1 MYTKELIKG
10 KKWLAVGEGPRD
22 PVTGKRKQIPR
33 RGKTKKEAEQRVRD
47 AIASFK

>member
-22 PVTGKRKQIPR
+22 PVTGKRKQI
-33 RGKTKKEAEQRVRD
+33 GGQNKKKPSKESVMQ
-47 AIASFK
+47 